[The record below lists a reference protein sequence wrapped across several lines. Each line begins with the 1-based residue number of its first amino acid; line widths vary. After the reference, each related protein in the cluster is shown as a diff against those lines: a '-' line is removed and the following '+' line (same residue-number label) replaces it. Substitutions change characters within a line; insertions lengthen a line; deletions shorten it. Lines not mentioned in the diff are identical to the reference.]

1 MIQHDDDRLDDDC
14 ASIGGNEDTRRA
26 APESHATL
34 NEEDSSD
41 EAAHDEEDSDA
52 KIDDP
57 VRMYLRSI
65 GSVPLLTRE
74 GEVELARRME
84 DGQRRIIKVVVD
96 SPVVVDEVLSLG
108 DQVPRR
114 GCRRKAAAPQ
124 MDTPEA
130 ALEESRRAERVHQ
143 ASEQVRRLGQELRQV
158 QKEKHKTGAAR
169 QKHRRRVAAIKQQ
182 MITVLRNIHLDKH
195 QIDGIVA
202 RLQSLASRVASAR
215 RETGE
220 CEQRAA
226 PPEAGMTEE
235 ELHAAVQEIQAGAR
249 QIEQAKAR
257 MVKANL
263 RLVVSVAKRYPG
275 HGLQLL
281 DRIQEGNI
289 GLIKAVDRFEY
300 QRGCKFSTYATWWIR
315 QAISRGIAD
324 QARTIRIPVH
334 MIETINKLTRTSQ
347 HLAQKLGREAHPEE
361 IAQAMR
367 LPLDK
372 VRRLL
377 TLGKQPIS
385 LDPTI
390 AANGGLRASDS
401 VADERNVSAVDA
413 VLRKDLVEKSLKLLV
428 TLPSRQE
435 KVLRMRFGVSKKPDC
450 ALERVGQDFA
460 VARERIRQIEAK
472 ALHSLRCARR
482 RRTPDA
488 PTPPPRPVQS

>member
-1 MIQHDDDRLDDDC
+1 MIEHDEERLDDDC
-14 ASIGGNEDTRRA
+14 ASIGGNEDIPRA
-26 APESHATL
+26 APESHPTG
-34 NEEDSSD
+34 NEESSE
-41 EAAHDEEDSDA
+41 EATCDADASDA
-52 KIDDP
+52 KTDDP

-84 DGQRRIIKVVVD
+84 DGERRILQAVVD
-96 SPVVVDEVLSLG
+96 SPVAVDEILSLG
-108 DQVPRR
+108 DQLPRR
-114 GCRRKAAAPQ
+114 ARRRKSVAQ
-124 MDTPEA
+124 QGDTHEA
-130 ALEESRRAERVHQ
+130 ELEESRRAEQVHQ
-143 ASEQVRRLGQELRQV
+143 ASEQVRRLGKELRQV
-158 QKEKHKTGAAR
+158 QKEKHTTEATR
-169 QKHRRRVAAIKQQ
+169 QKHGRRVAAIKQR
-182 MITVLRNIHLDKH
+182 MITVLRNIRLDKH

-202 RLQSLASRVASAR
+202 RLQGLASRMASAR
-215 RETGE
+215 REIGE
-220 CEQRAA
+220 CEQRAGL
-226 PPEAGMTEE
+226 PEAGMTEE
-235 ELHAAVQEIQAGAR
+235 ALRVALQEIQAGAR
-249 QIEQAKAR
+249 QIEQAKVR

-263 RLVVSVAKRYPG
+263 RLVVSVAKKYPG

-334 MIETINKLTRTSQ
+334 MIETINRFTRTSQ

-377 TLGKQPIS
+377 TIGKQPVS
-385 LDPTI
+385 LDPAI

-413 VLRKDLVEKSLKLLV
+413 VMRKDLVEKSLKMLV

-435 KVLRMRFGVSKKPDC
+435 KILRMRFGVSEKPDC

-460 VARERIRQIEAK
+460 VACERIRQIEAK
-472 ALHSLRCARR
+472 ALRKLRYPQRP
-482 RRTPDA
+482 RTPGHEGA
-488 PTPPPRPVQS
+488 PPGPVQNG